1 MAGDKDDRPS
11 STASIEV
18 LHQIEPGHA
27 RHPDIGYDA
36 IKRLQSIERGQ
47 KLLGGLEARRADSLP
62 GQILLQ
68 CVEHCPFVVY
78 QRNTDM
84 ISHAPIVA
92 SKDAKNA
99 VRLKV
104 AAALLLNTLKI

>member
-1 MAGDKDDRPS
+1 MP
-11 STASIEV
+11 TPC
-18 LHQIEPGHA
+18 L
-27 RHPDIGYDA
+27 
-36 IKRLQSIERGQ
+36 
-47 KLLGGLEARRADSLP
+47 

-68 CVEHCPFVVY
+68 CVEHCPFLVY

-104 AAALLLNTLKI
+104 RAARSRAFAEHPENSILQIRTRARGGSRFLGQ